1 MNIEQIQP
9 VSQTAQTDLTNSHE
23 EEKISNSQSI
33 SVSHSFLDAETK
45 QVLDKAT
52 GLLQTIIT
60 DKMSDKVLRK
70 MPPDEYLNLLG
81 LLDDIISGSI
91 NKQV

>member
-1 MNIEQIQP
+1 MNIDRIQP
-9 VSQTAQTDLTNSHE
+9 INQVTQTEPVSSSE
-23 EEKISNSQSI
+23 ETSESSKPI

-52 GLLQTIIT
+52 GLLQTIVT

-81 LLDDIISGSI
+81 LLDEIISGSI